1 MPGIVQGTEYT
12 VMNKTGLFPVL
23 VRLNLEKKVGQK
35 KKSKQTYNYKLW
47 YLLQGKYCV
56 VGRTL

>member
-12 VMNKTGLFPVL
+12 NEQNRFVPCPCKTQF
-23 VRLNLEKKVGQK
+23 REKSRPK